1 MSSIGGGPQVAD
13 SYTPD
18 LAPMLVN
25 PATPLLS
32 WSWMRVGREPGD
44 GVV

>member
-1 MSSIGGGPQVAD
+1 
-13 SYTPD
+13 
-18 LAPMLVN
+18 MLVN